1 MMLTCSAL
9 RCSVLEGS
17 AISGTSD
24 DPGADDPPAPKG
36 IPNAVLYV
44 TVDDETFAHV
54 VRDFEHATD
63 LAFDAPRDVR
73 AGGRRELDRGEV
85 LRPHDVE
92 EARGPAAFRGRGG
105 APGGARPTLVQS
117 MAAREDVTIRAGAVD
132 DQERLSDGREL
143 PREPM
148 NRGRPGRP
156 EMGLFRYHAA
166 AELHEEHA
174 GRPTTGSHLI

>member
-73 AGGRRELDRGEV
+73 AGGRRQLDRGEG
-85 LRPHDVE
+85 LRPHD
-92 EARGPAAFRGRGG
+92 AA
-105 APGGARPTLVQS
+105 
-117 MAAREDVTIRAGAVD
+117 AARRAGRD
-132 DQERLSDGREL
+132 PPSFSRWRLAR
-143 PREPM
+143 M
-148 NRGRPGRP
+148 
-156 EMGLFRYHAA
+156 
-166 AELHEEHA
+166 
-174 GRPTTGSHLI
+174 